1 MWMLKAIKAVVIDV
15 MILSHINAFVKACIF
30 YLIQKHKLENEPDT
44 SAFPDSIGIPDR
56 V

>member
-30 YLIQKHKLENEPDT
+30 YLIQKHKLENAPDT
-44 SAFPDSIGIPDR
+44 PAFPDSIGIPDR